1 MLIKRLSNIIAKYRF
16 SKETLDL
23 AKPTPSK
30 QQLTSQ
36 PVNCMV
42 LHPVFYPNKGPELE
56 LYLAE
61 EAIGLSKS
69 LNWTLE
75 QGPFWKQEYTQDIRR
90 SQGKI
95 DEDQEDQGDQSQQQN
110 KPQDFHINEDDLG
123 HEWRNKIIRNS
134 IAKSSLVKVPRI
146 HSITFFTK
154 GKLAMLG
161 QHIQSKRINAVFIN
175 HELTSLQT
183 RNLEKLWTQYSKG
196 EITSAIKDDI
206 NDNNESTE
214 NIPDEIDSDSEFEG
228 LSVKVFDRFTMI
240 LQIFAKRST
249 QGVSRLQIELSFLKF
264 AKTKLVRSG
273 SAFVSLSSIFKGDLM
288 MAKEVYVEVVSAKQR
303 RALGKMSGSGESEL
317 QLQRRLIDDRIAKV
331 KKLIEEECLQRS
343 KIKRK
348 KLIHTVPR
356 IALIGYTNAGKSQL
370 LNCILQKDVVQS
382 KDLLFQTLDTT
393 SKSIRL
399 ASGQKAIMLDT
410 IGFITDLPHDLVES
424 FKSTLEEVEDADIV
438 LHIRDISHPC
448 TEQQKQVVLDVL
460 KELGFNQDFYNKKMI
475 EVWNKIDLMNY
486 PIDHEFIESQDYPI
500 VPISALMNMNIKKLL
515 QVMEEKSNQILNKK
529 LYRIRY
535 NIDQHFE
542 RLKWLYENGNIS
554 GVKNEMQIPP
564 IKKGDPTI
572 IEYDVILDEVTY
584 NRYIATFQPEMRVKK
599 NKGMPPSNW
608 K

>member
-1 MLIKRLSNIIAKYRF
+1 MLIKRLSNIIVKYRF
-16 SKETLDL
+16 SKEILDF
-23 AKPTPSK
+23 AKSTPPK
-30 QQLTSQ
+30 QQLNSQ

-42 LHPVFYPNKGPELE
+42 LHPVLYPNKGPELE
-56 LYLAE
+56 LYMAE

-69 LNWTLE
+69 LSWTLE
-75 QGPFWKQEYTQDIRR
+75 QGPFWKDEYTQDIRR

-95 DEDQEDQGDQSQQQN
+95 DEEDKDNQSQEQNQQ
-110 KPQDFHINEDDLG
+110 KDFQINEDDLG

-146 HSITFFTK
+146 HSTTFFTK

-175 HELTSLQT
+175 HELTPLQT

-196 EITSAIKDDI
+196 EITSVIKE
-206 NDNNESTE
+206 DNNE
-214 NIPDEIDSDSEFEG
+214 NIDNNEAIITDEIESDNDFEG

-331 KKLIEEECLQRS
+331 KKLIDEESQQRS

-370 LNCILQKDVVQS
+370 LNCILQKEVVQS
-382 KDLLFQTLDTT
+382 RDLLFQTLDTT

-486 PIDHEFIESQDYPI
+486 PIDYEFIESQDYPI
-500 VPISALMNMNIKKLL
+500 VPISALMNINIKRLL
-515 QVMEEKSNQILNKK
+515 QVMEEKSNQIMNKK
-529 LYRIRY
+529 LYRIKY

-554 GVKNEMQIPP
+554 GVMNEIQIPP

-572 IEYDVILDEVTY
+572 IEYDVIIDEITY
-584 NRYIATFQPEMRVKK
+584 NRYIATFQPEMRIKK

>member
-1 MLIKRLSNIIAKYRF
+1 MLIKRLSNIIVKYRF
-16 SKETLDL
+16 SKEILDF
-23 AKPTPSK
+23 AKSTPPK

-42 LHPVFYPNKGPELE
+42 LHPVLYPNKGPELE
-56 LYLAE
+56 LYMAE

-69 LNWTLE
+69 LSWTLE
-75 QGPFWKQEYTQDIRR
+75 QGPFWKEEYTQDIRR

-95 DEDQEDQGDQSQQQN
+95 DEEDQDNQLQEQNQQ
-110 KPQDFHINEDDLG
+110 KDFQINEDDLG

-134 IAKSSLVKVPRI
+134 IAKSSLVKIPRI
-146 HSITFFTK
+146 HSTTFFTK

-175 HELTSLQT
+175 HELTPLQT

-196 EITSAIKDDI
+196 EITSVIKE
-206 NDNNESTE
+206 DNNENNEAIIT
-214 NIPDEIDSDSEFEG
+214 DEIESDNDFEG

-331 KKLIEEECLQRS
+331 KKLIDEESQQRS

-370 LNCILQKDVVQS
+370 LNCILQKEVVQS
-382 KDLLFQTLDTT
+382 RDLLFQTLDTT

-486 PIDHEFIESQDYPI
+486 PIDYEFIESQDYPI
-500 VPISALMNMNIKKLL
+500 VPISALMNINIKRLL
-515 QVMEEKSNQILNKK
+515 QVMEEKSNQIMNKK
-529 LYRIRY
+529 LYRIKY

-554 GVKNEMQIPP
+554 GVKNEIQIPP

-572 IEYDVILDEVTY
+572 IEYDVIIDEITF
-584 NRYIATFQPEMRVKK
+584 NRYIATFQPEMRIKK